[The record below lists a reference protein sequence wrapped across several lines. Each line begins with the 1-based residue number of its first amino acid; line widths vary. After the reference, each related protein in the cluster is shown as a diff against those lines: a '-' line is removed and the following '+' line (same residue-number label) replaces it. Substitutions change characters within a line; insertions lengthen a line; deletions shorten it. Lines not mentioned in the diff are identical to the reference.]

1 MTHSLTGA
9 VQHTFGYIITAMN
22 TAFLVADFGHKT
34 VADVALTYPQSIH
47 ILNRHGL
54 DYCCHGGTAFA
65 DACAVQDLDPNQVWM
80 EIRQQRPASGTMR
93 FDDWSTPLLIDFIQ
107 QHHHRY
113 VRESIPEIQG
123 LLDRICEK
131 HGTDQPFLIKLQKTF
146 GLLADE
152 LLAHLPKEEEI
163 LFPMILHFT
172 GEGSKNSDIYPRVEA
187 PVAVM
192 EHEHES
198 AGDLIKLMRSL
209 TDDYTVPEFACPTYQ
224 YTFRKLQE
232 FDEDLMQHIHLENN
246 IVFARLKG

>member
-1 MTHSLTGA
+1 
-9 VQHTFGYIITAMN
+9 MN
-22 TAFLVADFGHKT
+22 ANFLVSDFGNKS
-34 VADVALTYPQSIH
+34 VAEVAIAYPQAIQV
-47 ILNRHGL
+47 LNRHGL
-54 DYCCHGGTAFA
+54 DYCCHGDTDFA
-65 DACAVQDLDPNQVWM
+65 DACVTQHLDPNQVWM
-80 EIRQQRPASGTMR
+80 EIQQERPAKGTLR

-113 VRESIPEIQG
+113 VRESIPEIMG
-123 LLDRICEK
+123 LLERICEK
-131 HGTDQPFLIKLQKTF
+131 HGADQPLLRKLQQTF
-146 GLLADE
+146 GLLAEE

-172 GEGSKNSDIYPRVEA
+172 REGTTPNDIYPRVEA

-198 AGDLIKLMRSL
+198 AGDLIKLIRSL
-209 TDDYTVPEFACPTYQ
+209 TDNYTTPDYACPTYQ
-224 YTFRKLQE
+224 YTFRMLRE

>member
-1 MTHSLTGA
+1 MKYLW
-9 VQHTFGYIITAMN
+9 VYITAMN
-22 TAFLVADFGHKT
+22 TTFLVSDFGNKS
-34 VADVALTYPQSIH
+34 VADVALAYPQSINV
-47 ILNRHGL
+47 LNRHGL

-65 DACAVQDLDPNQVWM
+65 EACTDKDLDPNHVWM
-80 EIRQQRPASGTMR
+80 EIQQQRPASGTLR

-113 VRESIPEIQG
+113 VREAIPEIQG
-123 LLDRICEK
+123 LLERICEK
-131 HGTDQPFLIKLQKTF
+131 HGADQPFLKKLRQAF
-146 GLLADE
+146 NLLAEE

-172 GEGSKNSDIYPRVEA
+172 AEGNKPADIYPRVEA

-209 TDDYTVPEFACPTYQ
+209 TDDYSTPEYACPTYQ
-224 YTFRKLQE
+224 YTFRKLRE

-246 IVFARLKG
+246 IVFARVKG